1 MLLVDD
7 LAAGGTKNL
16 RHTPRGLVTLYTII
30 SQKYKFWIVKPER
43 GLARQLLLKKLFV
56 LYYVILT
63 LLFLF
68 IYAVKMA
75 SNIRA
80 PKQWSLTKQE
90 TITSFE
96 SWRQNL
102 QYTLALDKNF
112 AGFLVDG
119 LTWLKKTSGAPLRGF
134 TDDNEPIP
142 EEQRRTAAQKV
153 TQLELMLGQIAN
165 FCPIISRNTFVKNS
179 TSMASIW
186 QAIRLHYGFRS
197 TGAHFIDFN
206 NIKLEPNERPEDL
219 FQRLQS
225 FMEDTL
231 LRSDGS
237 IRHHGDLPDS
247 DEKLSPSLENL
258 IVLTWLRLINPDLP
272 ALVKQR
278 YGMELRSHTLA
289 SIKPEISQALDS
301 LLDEINTSN
310 DSKVLRASFHSHQSP
325 AKVILVFDLVISPNR
340 SYVLYANKQVVQ
352 NFITF
357 SVSADFCQKTIGGFS
372 SQSQTNCISCNRLRF

>member
-1 MLLVDD
+1 
-7 LAAGGTKNL
+7 
-16 RHTPRGLVTLYTII
+16 
-30 SQKYKFWIVKPER
+30 
-43 GLARQLLLKKLFV
+43 
-56 LYYVILT
+56 
-63 LLFLF
+63 
-68 IYAVKMA
+68 MA
-75 SNIRA
+75 LNIRA

-119 LTWLKKTSGAPLRGF
+119 LTWLKKTSCAPLRGF

-165 FCPIISRNTFVKNS
+165 FCPIISRNTIVKNS

-186 QAIRLHYGFRS
+186 QAIRLHYGFQS

-247 DEKLSPSLENL
+247 DEELSPSLENL

-272 ALVKQR
+272 
-278 YGMELRSHTLA
+278 Y
-289 SIKPEISQALDS
+289 
-301 LLDEINTSN
+301 
-310 DSKVLRASFHSHQSP
+310 RA
-325 AKVILVFDLVISPNR
+325 
-340 SYVLYANKQVVQ
+340 
-352 NFITF
+352 
-357 SVSADFCQKTIGGFS
+357 
-372 SQSQTNCISCNRLRF
+372 